1 MASGF
6 ESRLKIQQVFW
17 FGLIGLCAIMMGFYL
32 ASSLFTLAFALVAIA
47 WLFLLPYHAQL
58 ATALS
63 LTTYTSALILPYFPG
78 RPYMW
83 EFAALLGWSGL
94 IITISL
100 RKFAPDSAE
109 VMRRH
114 RWLFVGMLGYCT
126 VLLVIMFYRGFG
138 LNIFGSSQMG
148 GRFYFQ
154 QFTCAIFPVLF
165 IMLRMNEKLLIKLFV
180 IQCLLTTT

>member
-83 EFAALLGWSGL
+83 EFAALLGLSL
-94 IITISL
+94 IHISEPT
-100 RKFAPDSAE
+100 RP
-109 VMRRH
+109 
-114 RWLFVGMLGYCT
+114 Y
-126 VLLVIMFYRGFG
+126 
-138 LNIFGSSQMG
+138 
-148 GRFYFQ
+148 
-154 QFTCAIFPVLF
+154 
-165 IMLRMNEKLLIKLFV
+165 
-180 IQCLLTTT
+180 

>member
-63 LTTYTSALILPYFPG
+63 LTTYTSALILPYFP
-78 RPYMW
+78 
-83 EFAALLGWSGL
+83 AGL
-94 IITISL
+94 TCGSL
-100 RKFAPDSAE
+100 R
-109 VMRRH
+109 
-114 RWLFVGMLGYCT
+114 LFWGG
-126 VLLVIMFYRGFG
+126 LV
-138 LNIFGSSQMG
+138 
-148 GRFYFQ
+148 
-154 QFTCAIFPVLF
+154 
-165 IMLRMNEKLLIKLFV
+165 
-180 IQCLLTTT
+180 